1 MKTTIT
7 GLRNTETAATIVLDT
22 SATKSE
28 MFKAAQEAGFTGGK
42 TSFNNLVNGKTESV
56 KGWVFETIIV
66 KRIAS
71 PVAPVRGDKNFDAV
85 AALKGIGC
93 DVIKQAKTETYGTIK
108 CGKFRIQAN
117 PLRNGLFSVMVF
129 PYKGTTSEELAKFF
143 TNATV
148 KSQYL
153 KLGKLSA
160 VEICEIAESHQ

>member
-7 GLRNTETAATIVLDT
+7 GLRNVETNATIVIDVT
-22 SATKSE
+22 ATKTAQ
-28 MFKAAQEAGFTGGK
+28 FKAAVNDGFTGGK
-42 TSFNNLVNGKTESV
+42 TSFSNLINGVTENV
-56 KGWVFETIIV
+56 KGWVFDIIV
-66 KRIAS
+66 VE
-71 PVAPVRGDKNFDAV
+71 PVAPAVAPIRGNFNAV

-93 DVIKQAKTETYGTIK
+93 DVIKEAKTETYGTIR
-108 CGKFRIQAN
+108 CGNFRIQAN

-129 PYKGTTSEELAKFF
+129 PYKGTTADELAVFF

-160 VEICEIAESHQ
+160 VEICEIAESHL

>member
-1 MKTTIT
+1 MKATIT
-7 GLRNTETAATIVLDT
+7 NLRNIET
-22 SATKSE
+22 SATITLDTTATKAA

-42 TSFNNLVNGKTESV
+42 TSFTNLVNGKTESV

-66 KRIAS
+66 QPVVA
-71 PVAPVRGDKNFDAV
+71 PVAPVRGNSNFDAV

-108 CGKFRIQAN
+108 CGNFRIQAN

-129 PYKGTTSEELAKFF
+129 PYKGTTSEELAMFF

-153 KLGKLSA
+153 KLGKLTA